1 MKIKMDKMDQTE
13 NISNHHHDWT
23 AVYLI
28 IVFYMINYLKP
39 RSNQSKLWKEVKKKN
54 YILSSLK

>member
-28 IVFYMINYLKP
+28 IDRVLYD
-39 RSNQSKLWKEVKKKN
+39 
-54 YILSSLK
+54 